1 MTEANSLSP
10 DAASA
15 LQLWLDDPGVGLKLA
30 ARDWKAAFATYKYL
44 EIQAPP
50 PFVKFGRPLSEA
62 TIAAITSGGLYID
75 GEQSAFNTA
84 DPYGDASIHTIPTD
98 TPYCRLK
105 IAHNHFNHTVP
116 EQDLNTIDPVNNL
129 KVLEDEGVIGKLYPI
144 QISMHGYIPDWHRVF
159 AQLVPAV
166 LEQLR
171 NRSVDGVLLVPV

>member
-1 MTEANSLSP
+1 
-10 DAASA
+10 
-15 LQLWLDDPGVGLKLA
+15 
-30 ARDWKAAFATYKYL
+30 YL

-50 PFVKFGRPLSEA
+50 PFVKFGGPLSEA
-62 TIAAITSGGLYID
+62 TIAAFTSGGLYID

-84 DPYGDASIHTIPTD
+84 DPYGDASIRTIPAD
-98 TPYCRLK
+98 TPYHRLK
-105 IAHNHFNHTVP
+105 IAYDHFNAPGPELALHT
-116 EQDLNTIDPVNNL
+116 IHPVTKL
-129 KVLEDEGVIGKLYPI
+129 TVLQDEGLIGNLDPI